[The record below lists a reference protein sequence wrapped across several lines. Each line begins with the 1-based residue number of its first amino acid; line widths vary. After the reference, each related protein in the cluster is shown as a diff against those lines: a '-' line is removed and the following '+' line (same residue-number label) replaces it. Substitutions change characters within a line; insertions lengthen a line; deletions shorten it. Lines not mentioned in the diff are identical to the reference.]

1 MIKKVL
7 LVSFALLSLQVFAV
21 PEAVEV
27 VAEQMLAD
35 GAETASGET
44 PETGLWVLAVGA
56 TDATTG
62 QSSKDL
68 LALASLDAKKALGAF
83 LTTQIASVT
92 EMSVSEDDDGLR
104 SSFSRWA
111 KTEVSELL
119 KGVRTI
125 KSFKRGDEF
134 IAVVLL
140 TEKSVDASAKLTQ
153 AMAKERPGTVEASG
167 TGETKEAA
175 IQAACRSALE
185 QVCGTSIVASDA
197 AVGESVRSRAFSDVQ
212 GMVSAYR
219 ILSST
224 CEDGVYTV
232 TIVAEIDKEELQES
246 YGAQLKSVGDPLFF
260 LTSTNDDALS
270 QMGDWFIGKGMKT
283 TRNKGTSDYKID
295 ILTKFSERKHP
306 ASGRVGVQLQMTV
319 ICYDKA
325 GVQLFSLQ
333 NDPRKA
339 AVFIGSPERQSQ
351 IAVEK
356 AVKQI
361 AKPLHERLQ
370 RAIADMVN
378 NGRTVRMVFRNVR
391 TKSQCA
397 FIEQIV
403 NEINDMPGASSATS
417 SLNETVA
424 VATLRF
430 TLKGNPEDFV
440 GLLRKRVPDLP
451 AALSVSVNK
460 IVFEF

>member
-1 MIKKVL
+1 MRNWLL
-7 LVSFALLSLQVFAV
+7 LVLSALSVTVYGAFD
-21 PEAVEV
+21 PMKEADKL
-27 VAEQMLAD
+27 LAN

-44 PETGLWVLAVGA
+44 TETGIWVVAVGVA
-56 TDATTG
+56 DATG
-62 QSSKDL
+62 KSRKD
-68 LALASLDAKKALGAF
+68 AVAVASLEAKNVLGSF
-83 LTTQIASVT
+83 LTTQISSATQLS
-92 EMSVSEDDDGLR
+92 EHEDDTGA
-104 SSFSRWA
+104 SASFSRWA
-111 KTEVSELL
+111 RTDVSELL
-119 KGVRTI
+119 KGVKII
-125 KSFKRGDEF
+125 KTVMREDEMVA
-134 IAVVLL
+134 IAVL
-140 TEKSVDASAKLTQ
+140 TEKTVDASNKLRQ
-153 AMAKERPGTVEASG
+153 AMDKERPGTVEASG

-175 IQAACRSALE
+175 IQTACRSALE

-197 AVGESVRSRAFSDVQ
+197 AVNDSVRARAFSDVQ

-219 ILSST
+219 ILSET
-224 CEDGVYTV
+224 CEDEVWSV
-232 TIVAEIDKEELQES
+232 TIVAEIDKDELQES

-339 AVFIGSPERQSQ
+339 AVFIGSPERQAQ

-361 AKPLHERLQ
+361 NKPLHKRLQ
-370 RAIADMVN
+370 QAIADMVN
-378 NGRTVRMVFRNVR
+378 NGRTVRMVFRNVQ

-397 FIEQIV
+397 FVEEV
-403 NEINDMPGASSATS
+403 ANLINDMPGASSATS

-430 TLKGNPEDFV
+430 TLKGNPEDFLS
-440 GLLRKRVPDLP
+440 LLREQLPELP

>member
-1 MIKKVL
+1 MRNWLL
-7 LVSFALLSLQVFAV
+7 LVLGALSLTVYGAFD
-21 PEAVEV
+21 PMKEADKL
-27 VAEQMLAD
+27 LAN

-44 PETGLWVLAVGA
+44 AKTGIWVVAVGVA
-56 TDATTG
+56 DATG
-62 QSSKDL
+62 KSRKDAV
-68 LALASLDAKKALGAF
+68 ALASLEAKNVLGSF
-83 LTTQIASVT
+83 LTTQISSATQLS
-92 EMSVSEDDDGLR
+92 EHEDDTGA
-104 SSFSRWA
+104 SASFSRWA
-111 KTEVSELL
+111 RTDVSELL
-119 KGVRTI
+119 KGVKII
-125 KSFKRGDEF
+125 KTVMREDEMVV
-134 IAVVLL
+134 IAVL
-140 TEKSVDASAKLTQ
+140 TEKTVNASNKLRQ
-153 AMAKERPGTVEASG
+153 AMDKERPGTVEASG

-175 IQAACRSALE
+175 IQVACRSALE
-185 QVCGTSIVASDA
+185 QVRGTSIVASDA
-197 AVGESVRSRAFSDVQ
+197 AVNDSVRARAFSDVQ

-219 ILSST
+219 ILSET
-224 CEDGVYTV
+224 CEDEIWSV
-232 TIVAEIDKEELQES
+232 TIVAEIDKDELQES

-339 AVFIGSPERQSQ
+339 AVFIGSPERQAQ

-361 AKPLHERLQ
+361 NKPLHKRLQ
-370 RAIADMVN
+370 QAIADMVN
-378 NGRTVRMVFRNVR
+378 NGRTVRMVFRNVQ

-397 FIEQIV
+397 FVEEV
-403 NEINDMPGASSATS
+403 ANLINDMPGASSATS

-430 TLKGNPEDFV
+430 TLKGNPEDFLS
-440 GLLRKRVPDLP
+440 LLREQLPELP